1 MNTREG
7 LLTHYQHVPAVD
19 PDKPGV
25 AYVFATLDRKLSLQE
40 CLDLHLKYFESHH
53 TPLVPYGQVL
63 FVDLR
68 PAFRKPLNDVTPTFN
83 VIDKIPKDATP
94 PES

>member
-7 LLTHYQHVPAVD
+7 LLTHYQHLPAVD
-19 PDKPGV
+19 PDNPGL
-25 AYVFATLDRKLSLQE
+25 AYVFATLDRKPSRKE
-40 CLDLHLKYFESHH
+40 CLDLHVKYFESHY

-63 FVDLR
+63 FLDLR
-68 PAFRKPLNDVTPTFN
+68 PAFRKPLNDVTPTFH
-83 VIDKIPKDATP
+83 VIDEIPKDATP